1 MNKDKSFEL
10 AQRWRKL
17 ASRAKELD
25 WDKTL
30 FSKDLRAEFSK
41 GTAGDHELT
50 RWCETEL
57 EMPQYVAVE
66 LLIRSRMAPL
76 LSKANYETI
85 GGFSAIRQVATLG
98 KRDQVRVVQVAVAEQ
113 KAVRSVMRDLD
124 LLPKQPDV
132 GPNPDATLL
141 AEFLA
146 NSGVDMPARVAK
158 VVRKYTTAR
167 AGNHLRAVA

>member
-1 MNKDKSFEL
+1 MNKAKSFEL

-17 ASRAKELD
+17 ASRSKDLD
-25 WDKTL
+25 WDKTI
-30 FSKDLRAEFSK
+30 FSKDLRAEFGK
-41 GTAGDHELT
+41 GTAGDNDLT
-50 RWCETEL
+50 QWCETEL
-57 EMPQYVAVE
+57 EMPRYVAVE
-66 LLIRSRMAPL
+66 LIIRSRMASL
-76 LSKANYETI
+76 TSKANYEVI

-141 AEFLA
+141 AEYL
-146 NSGVDMPARVAK
+146 SSIGVDLPARIAK